1 MLVLVGALVM
11 LILGC
16 LIGYFVGNTSLRGK
30 VTSDIDALQRDMQIH
45 KAVLDSVGIGMAV
58 YDKSGAIFA
67 NETIFKLQD
76 FLKGGLPNTIDDFLN
91 EFDNGNLLKSNYI
104 LSCENGINVVR
115 VNYCV
120 GKKIYEIKVIRTS
133 QNRNKPLRM

>member
-1 MLVLVGALVM
+1 MGENWMLVLVGALIALV
-11 LILGC
+11 LGC
-16 LIGYFVGNTSLRGK
+16 LVGYLIGNTSLRSK
-30 VTSDIDALQRDMQIH
+30 VTADMDGLERDMQIH

-58 YDKSGAIFA
+58 YGNEGAIFA
-67 NETIFKLQD
+67 NETIFKFQD
-76 FLKGGLPNTIDDFLN
+76 FLKGGLPKTIDDFLN

-120 GKKIYEIKVIRTS
+120 GRKIYEIKDR
-133 QNRNKPLRM
+133 